1 MAELIKIPIGQ
12 KIIVLKQEDFDTDI
26 DIDDITQI
34 HYENLYGEI
43 VTISALYNR
52 IGILKA
58 QVDNEYED
66 YKLDCSIF
74 ESQVRK
80 NIISRE
86 LSLGR
91 KKPSINDLED
101 EVNTDCEVISKR
113 KRLNQLKKN
122 CDYITAL
129 YWAVQS
135 KDKKLSVLMKGVT
148 PEEFADK
155 IIEGRVNYFYIKK
168 FNQTL

>member
-1 MAELIKIPIGQ
+1 MSELIKIPIGD
-12 KIIVLKQEDFDTDI
+12 KIIVLKQEEFDADI
-26 DIDDITQI
+26 DIDDVTQI

-58 QVDNEYED
+58 QVDNEFEE

-74 ESQVRK
+74 ESQTRK
-80 NIISRE
+80 TIINKE

-91 KKPSINDLED
+91 KKPSLNDIED
-101 EVNTDCEVISKR
+101 EVNTDPNVIQKR

-122 CDYITAL
+122 CDYINAL
-129 YWAVQS
+129 YWAIQS

-148 PEEFADK
+148 PEEFSER

-168 FNQTL
+168 FTGKL

>member
-1 MAELIKIPIGQ
+1 MAELIKIPIGDR
-12 KIIVLKQEDFDTDI
+12 IIVLKQEDFDTDI
-26 DIDDITQI
+26 DIDDVTQI
-34 HYENLYGEI
+34 HYDNLYGEI

-58 QVDNEYED
+58 QVDNQYED

-80 NIISRE
+80 DIVSRE
-86 LSLGR
+86 LALGH
-91 KKPSINDLED
+91 KKPSLNDIED
-101 EVNTDCEVISKR
+101 EVNTNPNVISKR
-113 KRLNQLKKN
+113 KRLNQYKRD
-122 CDYITAL
+122 CDYINAL

-168 FNQTL
+168 FKQTL

>member
-1 MAELIKIPIGQ
+1 MSELIKIPIGE

-26 DIDDITQI
+26 DIDDVIQI

-66 YKLDCSIF
+66 YKLDCNIF
-74 ESQVRK
+74 ESQTRK
-80 NIISRE
+80 NIIARE
-86 LSLGR
+86 LSLG
-91 KKPSINDLED
+91 KKRPSINDLED
-101 EVNTDCEVISKR
+101 EVNTNPDVIAKR

-129 YWAVQS
+129 YWAIQS

-155 IIEGRVNYFYIKK
+155 IVEGRINYFYIRK
-168 FNQTL
+168 FNQKL

>member
-1 MAELIKIPIGQ
+1 MSELIKIPIGE

-26 DIDDITQI
+26 DIDDVTQI

-52 IGILKA
+52 IGILKS
-58 QVDNEYED
+58 QVDNEFED
-66 YKLDCSIF
+66 YKLDCNIF
-74 ESQVRK
+74 ESQTRK
-80 NIISRE
+80 NIIARE
-86 LSLGR
+86 LSLG
-91 KKPSINDLED
+91 KKRPSINDLED
-101 EVNTDCEVISKR
+101 EVNTNPDVIAKR

-129 YWAVQS
+129 YWAIQS
-135 KDKKLSVLMKGVT
+135 KDKKLSVLMKGIT

-155 IIEGRVNYFYIKK
+155 IVEGRVNYFYIKK
-168 FNQTL
+168 FNQKL